1 MAEQIALFNITEAP
15 DPRGAHGKIDLL
27 AYGTY
32 IIAVSGGKD
41 SISSV
46 LHLLEQG
53 VPRHKI
59 ELFHHRID
67 GSPNAPPRI
76 RLGGHGRLRE
86 SVCRGVRSAA
96 VL

>member
-67 GSPNAPPRI
+67 GSPNAPPAYSI
-76 RLGGHGRLRE
+76 GRSRTLT
-86 SVCRGVRSAA
+86 
-96 VL
+96 